1 MELDPEKAREMMGE
15 LKEEFEDKSTTIEK
29 KEKLG
34 EETIDGHLCDK
45 YHIIMTLHNGT
56 NNDVTAWLAQ
66 DLKGFPIKITS
77 RFKTPRGV
85 TGTNKTMFTNI
96 KKTLPQNSLFEIPDK
111 YVKCKNFVELLSG
124 GKFGKRLKKR

>member
-1 MELDPEKAREMMGE
+1 
-15 LKEEFEDKSTTIEK
+15 
-29 KEKLG
+29 
-34 EETIDGHLCDK
+34 
-45 YHIIMTLHNGT
+45 MTLHNGT
-56 NNDVTAWLAQ
+56 HNDITAWMAK
-66 DLKGFPIKITS
+66 DLKGFPIKIIS

-96 KKTLPQNSLFEIPDK
+96 QKTLPKNSLFEIPDK